1 MTFNF
6 KTSLKTLLIKDLYNL
21 IRICNSN
28 NNKVK
33 TIFNSLLIKDL
44 YNLMKILNNNNN
56 NNNLIISKQTILM
69 V

>member
-56 NNNLIISKQTILM
+56 NNLTISKQTILM